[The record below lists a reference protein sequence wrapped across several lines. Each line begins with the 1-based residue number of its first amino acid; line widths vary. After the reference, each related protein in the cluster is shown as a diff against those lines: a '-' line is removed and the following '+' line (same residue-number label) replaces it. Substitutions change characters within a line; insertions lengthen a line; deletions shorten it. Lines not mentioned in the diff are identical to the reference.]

1 MATACDRVCRAKPL
15 LGTFVEI
22 AVAHTAPEVM
32 AAAGRSIQERERLR
46 IEEEVSALL
55 DAYRQCLALVFGEY
69 KQLTAIR
76 KEAIGGIVTSP
87 VGVFWGITKN

>member
-1 MATACDRVCRAKPL
+1 LKDEFL
-15 LGTFVEI
+15 
-22 AVAHTAPEVM
+22 
-32 AAAGRSIQERERLR
+32 AADSEAQRQALAISIQER
-46 IEEEVSALL
+46 VY
-55 DAYRQCLALVFGEY
+55 DAAVLAPLGEY